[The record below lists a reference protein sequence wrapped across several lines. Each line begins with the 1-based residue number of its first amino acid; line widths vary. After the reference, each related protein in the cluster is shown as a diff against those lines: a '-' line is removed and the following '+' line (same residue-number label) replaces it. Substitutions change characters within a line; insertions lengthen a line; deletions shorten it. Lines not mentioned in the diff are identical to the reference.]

1 MNIGTLKHRWLTLG
15 VWLLSVAILA
25 SCGTS
30 KKVTKRA
37 PGEVNQPG
45 SVVPNTNF
53 ELANVDFRAFSGK
66 ARAKIRMGKS
76 TNDATLNIR
85 IKKNEQIWISATA
98 MLGIEAARVLIRPDS
113 VFVVNRLHGEYTA
126 ESMEYMKKLVHPDID
141 YGLLEDLL
149 LGNIN
154 SNILRTDDLQVLQ
167 SEEET
172 QLLGQKGDLVF
183 HFGLSENNRPFFTS
197 LSSQVSKRTLEAY
210 YGRFDKGGGK
220 EFPLDFILE
229 FTGVQGA
236 VKVDMS
242 YSKVDFPTE
251 VEMPFKI
258 PVNYKRI
265 QAAP

>member
-1 MNIGTLKHRWLTLG
+1 MNIGNLKYRGLSMG
-15 VWLLSVAILA
+15 IWLLSVVILA
-25 SCGTS
+25 SCGTR
-30 KKVTKRA
+30 KKVAKRA
-37 PGEVNQPG
+37 PGDVNQSE

-53 ELANVDFRAFSGK
+53 ELENVDFRTFSGK

-76 TNDATLNIR
+76 SNDATLNIR
-85 IKKNEQIWISATA
+85 IKKNEHIWISATA

-113 VFVVNRLHGEYTA
+113 VFVVNRLHGEYIS

-141 YGLLEDLL
+141 YALLEDLL
-149 LGNIN
+149 IGNIN
-154 SNILRTDDLQVLQ
+154 SSILRTDNLQVLQ

-172 QLLGQKGDLVF
+172 QVLGQKGDLVF
-183 HFGLSENNRPFFTS
+183 HFGLSENNRPFFTR
-197 LSSQVSKRTLEAY
+197 LSSQISKRTVEAY

-229 FTGVQGA
+229 FTGVQGD

-251 VEMPFKI
+251 VEAPFKI
-258 PVNYKRI
+258 PTNYKRI
-265 QAAP
+265 HTTP